1 MYILWNGA
9 EGIATNNLTLY
20 PPTPQNGQTHSN
32 NWSRQPEGLRGPKN
46 LQMIS
51 QMFWQ
56 VKRKQKQK
64 LNLLQN

>member
-9 EGIATNNLTLY
+9 EGIAANNS
-20 PPTPQNGQTHSN
+20 TPQNGQTHSN
-32 NWSRQPEGLRGPKN
+32 NWSRQPEGLRGPQN

-51 QMFWQ
+51 QMFWR

>member
-20 PPTPQNGQTHSN
+20 QPTPQNGQTHSN
-32 NWSRQPEGLRGPKN
+32 NWWRQLEGLRGPQN
-46 LQMIS
+46 LQLIL

-64 LNLLQN
+64 LNLLQT